1 MTEWE
6 QGADLTRAVLREV
19 GPRLRAAR
27 LKRDLTLEALAEA
40 TGISASTLSRLE
52 AGKRAPNLELLLPV
66 TRALRLSVDDLLMW
80 TTPDPRIRARTRR
93 FGNLTVEYLS
103 PESAPVQTF
112 KMTLTPSDETIR
124 TRSHDGYEW
133 CYVLRGRARVVL
145 GDHELV
151 LEAGQAAEFDTRLP
165 HGVAALGREPLE
177 ILTIFNRSGERLGL
191 PKDPPVSAPLV
202 ELVETP
208 RRGPL
213 RGLDKLDPR
222 VGQKSP
228 LNKNENHSELR

>member
-1 MTEWE
+1 MTERA
-6 QGADLTRAVLREV
+6 QGPDLTRAVLREV

-40 TGISASTLSRLE
+40 TGISPSTLSRLE

-66 TRALRLSVDDLLMW
+66 TRVLRLSLDDLLMW
-80 TTPDPRIRARTRR
+80 TAPGPRVRPRTRR

-103 PESAPVQTF
+103 PDGAPVQTF
-112 KMTLTPSDETIR
+112 KMTFTPSDEPIR

-145 GDHELV
+145 GDRELV

-177 ILTIFNRSGERLGL
+177 ILAIFNRSGERLHL
-191 PKDPPVSAPLV
+191 PGGSPVNDRQFL
-202 ELVETP
+202 EE
-208 RRGPL
+208 
-213 RGLDKLDPR
+213 
-222 VGQKSP
+222 
-228 LNKNENHSELR
+228 NENHSRLG